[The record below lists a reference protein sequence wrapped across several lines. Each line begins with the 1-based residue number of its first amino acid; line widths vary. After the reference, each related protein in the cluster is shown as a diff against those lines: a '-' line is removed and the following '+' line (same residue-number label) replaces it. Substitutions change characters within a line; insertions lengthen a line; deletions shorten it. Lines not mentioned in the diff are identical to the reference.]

1 MPDTRRDYCCY
12 CHLVVAPH
20 DPARLERNGS
30 AAHAHC
36 VVNRGLGGVR
46 REAYKFLSGVAVTFT
61 AKYFVK
67 EARGL
72 RTREAMAGLLAR
84 CLGMALAEPRRLYD
98 VDRRLAVKEFA
109 RRMSDRLFT
118 DIAVPESPV
127 GCL

>member
-36 VVNRGLGGVR
+36 VVNRGLKGVR
-46 REAYKFLSGVAVTFT
+46 REVYDFLGRTAVVFT
-61 AKYFVK
+61 AKYFAK

-72 RTREAMAGLLAR
+72 RTREAMAELLGR
-84 CLGMALAEPRRLYD
+84 CLSMALAEPRRLYD
-98 VDRRLAVKEFA
+98 TQRRLAVKDFA
-109 RRMSDRLFT
+109 RRMSDRLFI
-118 DIAVPESPV
+118 DVSVSDRPI